1 MDDEKIMSEP
11 KALNQAFELL
21 EEHQVV
27 HPKDLNDKLREMYGI
42 VFPNKILSQILGID
56 LDKFR
61 SSIVRLKTSEIKK

>member
-1 MDDEKIMSEP
+1 MSEP

-42 VFPNKILSQILGID
+42 VFPNEILSQILGID

>member
-42 VFPNKILSQILGID
+42 VFPNEILSQILGID

>member
-1 MDDEKIMSEP
+1 MDNEKIMSKP

-42 VFPNKILSQILGID
+42 VFPNKILSQVLGID

>member
-21 EEHQVV
+21 EEHGVV

-42 VFPNKILSQILGID
+42 VFPNEILSQILGID
-56 LDKFR
+56 LEKFR
-61 SSIVRLKTSEIKK
+61 SSIVRLKTSEID

>member
-1 MDDEKIMSEP
+1 MDDEKIMSKP

-21 EEHQVV
+21 EEHDVV

-42 VFPNKILSQILGID
+42 VFPNEILSQILGID

-61 SSIVRLKTSEIKK
+61 SSIVRLKTSEID